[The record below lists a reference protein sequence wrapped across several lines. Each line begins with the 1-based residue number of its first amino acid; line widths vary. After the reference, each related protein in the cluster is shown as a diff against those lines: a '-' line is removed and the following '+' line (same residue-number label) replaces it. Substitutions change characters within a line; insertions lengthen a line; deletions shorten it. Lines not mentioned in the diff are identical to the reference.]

1 MDIKDALKNVDVER
15 VAREI
20 VEDAAK
26 DIQKNINTETIL
38 KDLKSGKNPVDIAQ
52 KLNVDLGIVESV
64 KKAAIKNVK
73 EEVNSVT
80 KQVAG
85 KDSIVTKVVT
95 NATSEAAK
103 AANKSV
109 KQNAKAKS
117 TAANKSAGA
126 AKKTTAAK
134 KTAPAKKT
142 TSK

>member
-1 MDIKDALKNVDVER
+1 MDIKDALKNVDIER

-38 KDLKSGKNPVDIAQ
+38 KNLKSGKNPVDIAQ

>member
-1 MDIKDALKNVDVER
+1 MDIKDALKNVDIER
-15 VAREI
+15 VTREI

>member
-117 TAANKSAGA
+117 TAANKSAGT